1 MWKVKRRGWPKPNMA
16 TAGIIARIA
25 AKWSSPWWSRPK
37 GFRWAKT
44 MTWKGLHPVVRLC
57 EKVYAKGVPLGK
69 AAKTKLEEQLHRLP
83 TLPKWDVRIE
93 PRPLV

>member
-1 MWKVKRRGWPKPNMA
+1 
-16 TAGIIARIA
+16 
-25 AKWSSPWWSRPK
+25 
-37 GFRWAKT
+37 